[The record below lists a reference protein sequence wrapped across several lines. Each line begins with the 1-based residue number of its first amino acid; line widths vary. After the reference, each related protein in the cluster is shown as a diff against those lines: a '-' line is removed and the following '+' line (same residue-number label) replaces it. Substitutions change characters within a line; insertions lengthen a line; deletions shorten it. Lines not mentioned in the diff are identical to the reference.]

1 MGHWSFAETE
11 VGGESGLGS
20 VGRNW
25 RQAIPCV
32 WAGVVTSLFS
42 SVQFRCSV
50 VSDFLRPHGLQ
61 HARLPVC

>member
-11 VGGESGLGS
+11 VGGESGLRG

-42 SVQFRCSV
+42 SVSLLSCV
-50 VSDFLRPHGLQ
+50 
-61 HARLPVC
+61 